1 MMAEKKTSSDEFK
14 RYGLVVGIVLL
25 SIIYVVLQFT
35 YFERTASIEI
45 TSALQ
50 EGFAALLVLSGLF
63 IVQKLRDDKSI
74 YLPLVLGMTTFY
86 FALLT
91 DFLDEIIKQPNYITY
106 VFEDLFG
113 IVGIALI
120 VFGIWKGIT
129 KKEVSDKALKEN
141 EARIN
146 SILST
151 AVDGII
157 TIDLHGI
164 VTSFNPS
171 AEKLFVYSKYVVI
184 GQNVNMLMPEPY
196 HGNHDRYV
204 ENYLRTGE
212 KKIIGTGRAADGR
225 RKDGTTFPMYLSVG
239 EAIVGDN
246 RFFTGIIHDLTK
258 LKNADD
264 KIRKYAE
271 EMEEKL
277 RLLEKRGVSRY
288 IPLIKKKNSYLIKEK
303 GYQRSLAVFCNL
315 SKYGL
320 NGLCFTTKHPD
331 ILQEM
336 YDLDHHGFKG
346 ETIWLTASGGE
357 DNAINP
363 SNLTAVHAKINEFTK
378 NNENSIVLF
387 LGLEYI
393 ITLSGFEKS
402 LKFLNSLFDVIT
414 INKSRLIIA
423 IDPETLNPRELS
435 LLENALIEIKD
446 DDLIRLGLK

>member
-1 MMAEKKTSSDEFK
+1 MMVDKKTSSDEFNG
-14 RYGLVVGIVLL
+14 YVPIVGIVLL

-50 EGFAALLVLSGLF
+50 EGFAALILLLSLF

-74 YLPLVLGMTTFY
+74 YPPLMLGVTTFY

-91 DFLDEIIKQPNYITY
+91 DFLDEIIQQPSYITY
-106 VFEDLFG
+106 IFEDLFG
-113 IVGIALI
+113 ILGIALI
-120 VFGIWKGIT
+120 VYGIWKGIT
-129 KKEVSDKALKEN
+129 KKDLLEKELKEN
-141 EARIN
+141 DARIS

-157 TIDLHGI
+157 TIDLQKV
-164 VTSFNPS
+164 VTSFNPA
-171 AEKLFVYSKYVVI
+171 AEKLFGYSKDEVI

-225 RKDGTTFPMYLSVG
+225 RKNGTTFPMYISIG

-258 LKNADD
+258 IKNADD

-271 EMEEKL
+271 ELEERLKLLEEK
-277 RLLEKRGVSRY
+277 GVSRY

-315 SKYGL
+315 SKHGL
-320 NGLCFTTKHPD
+320 TSLCFTTKHPD
-331 ILQEM
+331 ILQET
-336 YDLDHHGFKG
+336 YDLNIRGFKG
-346 ETIWLTASGGE
+346 ETIWLTASDAEEG
-357 DNAINP
+357 AINP
-363 SNLTAVHAKINEFTK
+363 SNLTAIHGKISEFTK
-378 NNENSIVLF
+378 NNENSVVLF

-402 LKFLNSLFDVIT
+402 LKFLNSLFDIIT

-423 IDPETLNPRELS
+423 LDPETLTPRELS